1 MKSLFKKKAKTVI
14 GLDIGTKFVKAIS
27 LNVSGKQCKVQAF
40 ACEPISGNAFADR
53 EIKDFDAISKALKK
67 VQLSMKS
74 QGKESAIAV
83 AGSSVISKT
92 VYMEPDQSDFE
103 LETQIELEADSL
115 IPYPLDE
122 VYLDFQE
129 IGSSKTHVGKV
140 EVLLSAAHKDMID
153 SRITL
158 AREAPFDPVI
168 VDIESNAIAD
178 TFLAFSDAQK
188 PNEIAICINLG
199 ASLMQVNAFEHDEV
213 IYSKEHNFGVNSFTQ
228 DLAML
233 YNIDIE
239 DVESQITN
247 NTAPDSWFSESFPAY
262 ISSLQQQLQRALQ
275 MFVATKHKPMPTSI
289 HLCGGGALLP
299 NIAEQLNKEMGL
311 DVNVFNPLS
320 KMSVDGNLNKD
331 KLHGLAPQFT
341 LAVGL
346 ATRSLSEWQK

>member
-140 EVLLSAAHKDMID
+140 EV
-153 SRITL
+153 
-158 AREAPFDPVI
+158 
-168 VDIESNAIAD
+168 
-178 TFLAFSDAQK
+178 
-188 PNEIAICINLG
+188 
-199 ASLMQVNAFEHDEV
+199 
-213 IYSKEHNFGVNSFTQ
+213 
-228 DLAML
+228 
-233 YNIDIE
+233 IE